1 MRSGPSDLLPY
12 QGRAHNLRPAP
23 LARTMATAA
32 AAAMGGF
39 SARQRAAEGQWFN
52 TEGQLAVL
60 RHLEKLVQQV

>member
-1 MRSGPSDLLPY
+1 
-12 QGRAHNLRPAP
+12 
-23 LARTMATAA
+23 MATAA